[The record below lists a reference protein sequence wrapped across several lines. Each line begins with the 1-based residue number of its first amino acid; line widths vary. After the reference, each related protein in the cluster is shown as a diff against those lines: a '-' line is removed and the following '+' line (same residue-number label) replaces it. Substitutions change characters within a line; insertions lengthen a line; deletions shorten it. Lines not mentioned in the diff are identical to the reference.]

1 MSDIAQDSGGPRQ
14 RFVALGALALLGAVS
29 LLPPTRFFLEH
40 VLLATAA
47 GVLAAWALGRAGV
60 AAGVAL
66 ISFGLCAGPLV
77 RAPWPLVMP
86 LAVLLLAVCAR
97 LRPELGAVWFAR
109 GSIPPAAT
117 IVCGAVTPIALL
129 SWLALARPD
138 LGDLLALVPKVR
150 PWLLIVGGVGFAAW
164 NATLEEWIW
173 RGVIQTRL
181 TTMMSEPLAILVQAI
196 SFGVAHA
203 HGFPRGLSGMLLAGI
218 WALMLGALRTRC
230 SGLLAPIVAHF
241 VADATIAAVLLRH
254 GL

>member
-1 MSDIAQDSGGPRQ
+1 MNRGGRRQ

-29 LLPPTRFFLEH
+29 LLPPAQFFLEH

-47 GVLAAWALGRAGV
+47 GVLAVWAVGRAG
-60 AAGVAL
+60 AAASVAL
-66 ISFGLCAGPLV
+66 VGFGLCVGPLV
-77 RAPWPLVMP
+77 RVPWPLLMP
-86 LAVLLLAVCAR
+86 LALALLAICTR

-109 GSIPPAAT
+109 GSVPPAAT

-138 LGDLLALVPKVR
+138 LSDLSALVPKAR
-150 PWLLIVGGVGFAAW
+150 PWLLVLGGVGFAAW
-164 NATLEEWIW
+164 NAILEEWIW

-181 TTMMSEPLAILVQAI
+181 TTIMPEPLSIFVQAI

-203 HGFPRGLSGMLLAGI
+203 HGFPRGVSGMLLAGV
-218 WALMLGALRTRC
+218 WALMLGSLRIRA
-230 SGLLAPIVAHF
+230 SGLLAPILAHF

-254 GL
+254 AL